1 MNKKNIYII
10 NSINNLKKIKS
21 YKGLNIHYIWAK
33 DNKSILLAIKKA
45 KKYGDLIILI
55 PNILKPNKRI
65 VNEIKNASVPI
76 VYCSIDNTNIHDNKN
91 EIIKNIK
98 YVIHGFKLFTLEVII
113 TSALKIIK
121 IEGSKI
127 ILSMELKNNK
137 AEDHAG
143 LTAHGGYTFETNK
156 GQMVTAVYLS
166 FFNNSEEDV
175 EIKSFSTDI
184 AGRVEMHDVR
194 VSDDIVKMFEVT
206 NVKIKA
212 KSELFLQP
220 GGKHLMLFDLKKKL
234 NDKETFPLNIKL
246 KNKKILVTKIM
257 VLNKKLKENFL
268 N

>member
-1 MNKKNIYII
+1 MITN
-10 NSINNLKKIKS
+10 INNFK
-21 YKGLNIHYIWAK
+21 Y
-33 DNKSILLAIKKA
+33 LL
-45 KKYGDLIILI
+45 L
-55 PNILKPNKRI
+55 
-65 VNEIKNASVPI
+65 
-76 VYCSIDNTNIHDNKN
+76 
-91 EIIKNIK
+91 
-98 YVIHGFKLFTLEVII
+98 LFFFIFP
-113 TSALKIIK
+113 
-121 IEGSKI
+121 
-127 ILSMELKNNK
+127 KNNK
-137 AEDHAG
+137 ADVHAG

-156 GQMVTAVYLS
+156 GQMATAVYLS
-166 FFNNSEEDV
+166 FFNNSEVDL

-220 GGKHLMLFDLKKKL
+220 GGKHLMLFDLKKL
-234 NDKETFPLNIKL
+234 NDKETFTLNINL